1 MFLPVDI
8 NLSRPVHF
16 AELESGVFTVFH
28 ALISSQDQQEGG
40 SLRGVPFRDD
50 ANYRLPKL
58 ELWKGKEKKDYN
70 DELFL
75 RSVLNNRL
83 FR

>member
-28 ALISSQDQQEGG
+28 ALISSQDRQEGG
-40 SLRGVPFRDD
+40 SLRGMASPFATMQIIGCRSWSSE
-50 ANYRLPKL
+50 R
-58 ELWKGKEKKDYN
+58 EKKRRIIMTSYSSA
-70 DELFL
+70 LY
-75 RSVLNNRL
+75 
-83 FR
+83 